1 MKDLLPC
8 TCGGTPEITSQSFGW
23 ESEEQTSDTYEC
35 KACGRRL
42 GRESSKIEAIEAWN
56 KNIEYLKENNQNGN

>member
-23 ESEEQTSDTYEC
+23 DSEEHTSYTYEC

-56 KNIEYLKENNQNGN
+56 KNIEYIKGESR